1 MKTERRVDQV
11 TAMLLDAA
19 ANANR
24 GRSSFLPA
32 FEMLRLGI
40 SLETA
45 TRVLTQSARRR
56 MHVNSKSHDAWVPNE
71 LS

>member
-32 FEMLRLGI
+32 LEMLRLGI
-40 SLETA
+40 SSETL
-45 TRVLTQSARRR
+45 TRVLTQPTKRRK
-56 MHVNSKSHDAWVPNE
+56 HVNSESHDAWVPNQ

>member
-1 MKTERRVDQV
+1 MKTEQRVDQV

-32 FEMLRLGI
+32 LEMLRLGI
-40 SLETA
+40 SPETL
-45 TRVLTQSARRR
+45 TRVLTQPTKRRAY
-56 MHVNSKSHDAWVPNE
+56 VNSERHDVWVRSE